1 MRASQ
6 CVKVWI
12 DNAIINRLVVARRS
26 FWIGPNQLDQARD
39 PGRPAGE
46 LDRRSC
52 LSKLSVALH
61 CKFHCSN
68 SFGGACLIE
77 IRPLDIIFP
86 SPSSERIL
94 IV

>member
-26 FWIGPNQLDQARD
+26 FWIGPDQLDQARD
-39 PGRPAGE
+39 PGRPAGG

-52 LSKLSVALH
+52 LSNYLSRCTVSSAAATASVA
-61 CKFHCSN
+61 
-68 SFGGACLIE
+68 
-77 IRPLDIIFP
+77 R
-86 SPSSERIL
+86 
-94 IV
+94 V